1 VNNKST
7 QTASTLPQDTLLQDI
22 EALALEGIVA
32 TDVAV
37 GETEIV
43 VDPDNLT
50 EVATALREQLDFE
63 QLIDVCG
70 VDYLL
75 YGQDEWNTDTSAAG
89 GFSRGVSGSSV
100 GRMSFGDE
108 IAPLDDSEPR
118 FAAVYQLLSLKNNRR
133 LRVKVYASD
142 NEFPVVPSVTDIW
155 SSAEWPERE
164 AFDLLGIHFEGHPDL
179 RRLLTDYGFVGHPFR
194 KDFPLVGN
202 VEMRYDPQKKR
213 VIYEPVSIEPRVLVP
228 RVIRG
233 GNSKGHFKAPSDTP
247 DDSSAAGSKESGS
260 KADA

>member
-1 VNNKST
+1 MKSKST
-7 QTASTLPQDTLLQDI
+7 QGTLAEDLN
-22 EALALEGIVA
+22 ALAIDGIKEINV
-32 TDVAV
+32 DI
-37 GETEIV
+37 GETEAI
-43 VDPDNLT
+43 VDPDKLT
-50 EVATALREQLDFE
+50 AVATFLRDQLHFE

-75 YGQDEWNTDTSAAG
+75 YGKDEWNTDTSAAG
-89 GFSRGVSGSSV
+89 GFSRGVSGPAV

-108 IAPLDDSEPR
+108 VSPLEEGEQR
-118 FAAVYQLLSLKNNRR
+118 FAAVYQLLSLKHNRR
-133 LRVKVYASD
+133 LRVKVFAAD
-142 NEFPVVPSVTDIW
+142 NEFPVVPSVTEIW

-228 RVIRG
+228 RVIRSTAKRAG
-233 GNSKGHFKAPSDTP
+233 DVANDASTADGETSD
-247 DDSSAAGSKESGS
+247 AAGSKS
-260 KADA
+260 

>member
-1 VNNKST
+1 MSTPAMKASQGTLAQDLKAIALDGVKEVNV
-7 QTASTLPQDTLLQDI
+7 DI
-22 EALALEGIVA
+22 
-32 TDVAV
+32 
-37 GETEIV
+37 GETEII
-43 VDPDNLT
+43 VDPDKWID
-50 EVATALREQLDFE
+50 VATALRDELNFE

-75 YGQDEWNTDTSAAG
+75 FGKDEWNTDTSAAG
-89 GFSRGVSGSSV
+89 GFSRGVSGTSV

-108 IAPLDDSEPR
+108 VAPLEDGKPR
-118 FAAVYQLLSLKNNRR
+118 FAAVYQLLSIKDNRR
-133 LRVKVYASD
+133 LRVKVFTAD
-142 NEFPVVPSVTDIW
+142 NEFPVVPSVTGIW

-228 RVIRG
+228 RVIR
-233 GNSKGHFKAPSDTP
+233 NTARRV
-247 DDSSAAGSKESGS
+247 DDSAEDSSTDESSASGS

>member
-1 VNNKST
+1 MKNKAT
-7 QTASTLPQDTLLQDI
+7 QSTLAQDLK
-22 EALALEGIVA
+22 ALAVDGINEINV
-32 TDVAV
+32 DID
-37 GETEIV
+37 ETEV
-43 VDPDNLT
+43 VVSPDKLI
-50 EVATALREQLDFE
+50 EVATALRDQMHFE

-75 YGQDEWNTDTSAAG
+75 YGKDEWNTDTSAAG

-108 IAPLDDSEPR
+108 VAPLEDGKPR
-118 FAAVYQLLSLKNNRR
+118 FASVYQLLSIKHNRR
-133 LRVKVYASD
+133 LRLKVFAND
-142 NEFPVVPSVTDIW
+142 NEFPVVPSVTEIW

-164 AFDLLGIHFEGHPDL
+164 SFDLLGIHYEGHPDL

-213 VIYEPVSIEPRVLVP
+213 VIYEPVTIEPRVLVP
-228 RVIRG
+228 RVIR
-233 GNSKGHFKAPSDTP
+233 STTRKGADPA
-247 DDSSAAGSKESGS
+247 DDSAPEASDAAGS